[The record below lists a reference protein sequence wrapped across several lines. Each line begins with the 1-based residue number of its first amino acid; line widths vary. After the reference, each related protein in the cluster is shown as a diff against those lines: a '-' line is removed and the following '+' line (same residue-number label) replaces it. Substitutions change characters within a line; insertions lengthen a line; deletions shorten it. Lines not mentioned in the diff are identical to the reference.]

1 MGEDTVATKTDGE
14 RLIAVLCAVAD
25 AIEAHKDELTEL
37 DRPIGDS
44 DHGINM
50 SRGFSAVAAE
60 LPGEAGMTPADILK
74 RCGMTLVAKVGG
86 SSGPLYGTFFR
97 KLGVGLKGLE
107 AIDLPSFVDAM
118 DVAVGAV
125 MQLGKAT
132 EGEKTMVDA
141 MAPVVV
147 SLKSSVARGEGARL
161 AFAKAG
167 DVAFA
172 SAVAT
177 IPLRATKGRASY
189 LGERSVGHQDP
200 GATSFA
206 YMVSAV
212 ASCYC

>member
-1 MGEDTVATKTDGE
+1 MSEDTVVTKTDGA
-14 RLIAVLCAVAD
+14 RLIVILRAVAD
-25 AIEAHKDELTEL
+25 AIEAHKDELTDL

-50 SRGFSAVAAE
+50 SRGFSAVAAK
-60 LPGEAGMTPADILK
+60 LPEEVGMAPADILK

-107 AIDLPSFVDAM
+107 TIDLSSFADAM

-141 MAPVVV
+141 MVPVVT
-147 SLKSSVARGEGARL
+147 SLRSSVAKGEGARL
-161 AFAKAG
+161 ALAKAA
-167 DVAFA
+167 DVASA

-200 GATSFA
+200 GEIGRAH
-206 YMVSAV
+206 V
-212 ASCYC
+212 

>member
-1 MGEDTVATKTDGE
+1 MTLDVAWATRWMLLTRE
-14 RLIAVLCAVAD
+14 AVAANREYLID
-25 AIEAHKDELTEL
+25 L
-37 DRPIGDS
+37 DRQIGDG
-44 DHGINM
+44 DHGENLD
-50 SRGFSAVAAE
+50 RGFSQVVSVLE
-60 LPGEAGMTPADILK
+60 ERPCGSVQDVLK
-74 RCGMTLVAKVGG
+74 VVAKTLMSTVGG
-86 SSGPLYGTFFR
+86 AAGPLYGTAFLR
-97 KLGVGLKGLE
+97 AAKACAHEPVNAEGVAALILAALE
-107 AIDLPSFVDAM
+107 GIQAR
-118 DVAVGAV
+118 
-125 MQLGKAT
+125 GKA
-132 EGEKTMVDA
+132 ERGEKTMVDA

-161 AFAKAG
+161 AFAKAA

>member
-1 MGEDTVATKTDGE
+1 MSEDTVVTKTDGA
-14 RLIAVLCAVAD
+14 RLIVILRAVAD
-25 AIEAHKDELTEL
+25 AIEAHKDELTDL

-50 SRGFSAVAAE
+50 SRGFSAVAAK
-60 LPGEAGMTPADILK
+60 LPEEVGMAPADILK

-107 AIDLPSFVDAM
+107 TIDLSSFADAM

-141 MAPVVV
+141 MVQ
-147 SLKSSVARGEGARL
+147 
-161 AFAKAG
+161 
-167 DVAFA
+167 
-172 SAVAT
+172 
-177 IPLRATKGRASY
+177 IGRAH
-189 LGERSVGHQDP
+189 V
-200 GATSFA
+200 
-206 YMVSAV
+206 
-212 ASCYC
+212 

>member
-1 MGEDTVATKTDGE
+1 M
-14 RLIAVLCAVAD
+14 L
-25 AIEAHKDELTEL
+25 
-37 DRPIGDS
+37 
-44 DHGINM
+44 
-50 SRGFSAVAAE
+50 
-60 LPGEAGMTPADILK
+60 
-74 RCGMTLVAKVGG
+74 
-86 SSGPLYGTFFR
+86 FR
-97 KLGVGLKGLE
+97 SGVGLKGLE
-107 AIDLPSFVDAM
+107 TIDLSSFADAM

-141 MAPVVV
+141 MVPVVT
-147 SLKSSVARGEGARL
+147 SLRSSVAKGEGARL
-161 AFAKAG
+161 ALAKAA
-167 DVAFA
+167 DVASA